1 MVPAKYPAKYNVF
14 VTIQTAEGGTITA
27 TASGLEKQQLI
38 DWCAQAGPQV
48 IGSPLFQQLAYCT
61 YFRLSL
67 VVSNVFRE
75 QVYERDPVQG
85 QTQAEFIRA
94 CRDASQGILEA
105 LAELPTDIWL

>member
-1 MVPAKYPAKYNVF
+1 
-14 VTIQTAEGGTITA
+14 
-27 TASGLEKQQLI
+27 
-38 DWCAQAGPQV
+38 
-48 IGSPLFQQLAYCT
+48 
-61 YFRLSL
+61 LSL

>member
-48 IGSPLFQQLAYCT
+48 IGSPLFQQLAYYT
-61 YFRLSL
+61 DFRLSL
-67 VVSNVFRE
+67 VVSNEFLGQVFERE
-75 QVYERDPVQG
+75 PVQG
-85 QTQAEFIRA
+85 RTQAAFIRA
-94 CRDASQGILEA
+94 CRDASPGILEA
-105 LAELPTDIWL
+105 LERLPTDIRL